1 MASTL
6 RCGNSVTRHYPFSL
20 LAISPVARVRMCR
33 WLAVAAISIS
43 ISAGLVS
50 AATPTPLVAGG
61 LTALPETTTGPNLV
75 RNAGFEDVNGVLP
88 GAWEASEGWGADRQV
103 SHSGAVSFRRS
114 GHAPTAS
121 QAVTLKKGVY
131 TLSAWVKTDGV
142 GDGASSG
149 IRLVLDSRSGG
160 VNQWGASEVISGTD
174 DWKRY
179 EVGPVAI
186 ATDRTVRVRLE
197 SDNDARGTAWIDD
210 VTLAQHMPP
219 PIDVFML
226 YPNYR
231 GMLFDDQ
238 PQAITLDVSVTPPVG
253 TMAGYTVAATL
264 SDERSGAAVASRTYP
279 AAATFRAT
287 IPARAMRSGT
297 PYVVKVAL
305 VDSARNAVV
314 YTHPP
319 FRVSKVPGGAKAA
332 MNVAV
337 DDKNRLLVRGT
348 PRFVLGVYDAAA
360 EYGTTESFWERQL
373 WSPTGIRRIGDMKLN
388 MYLNS
393 WYGRVDATAVKSLM
407 ASLQKRGVMYLH
419 TGPCVAASP
428 AALGNVPID
437 TSDAY
442 VQDIG
447 AHPGSAGYYTIDE
460 CSRFVPEAFAQYQR
474 LKQLDR
480 DGITLAA
487 LAGGPAE
494 VALWREAG
502 DVLST
507 VAYPMYGAEPAGGY
521 RHRVVA
527 EGAIAARQAV
537 KNARPFMTV
546 LPVSAPGA
554 LGRGPTLQEMRAHAY
569 MAIVEGARG
578 LWWWGLGDNALKAV
592 CAGWC
597 AEKTTHMINLE
608 SVVNEIAALEPAL
621 VADDAPG
628 ALTSNSEAAA
638 IRTKV
643 KVVDG
648 TGYLFAYNGTSEP
661 VRAAFGWSTAP
672 ARVIVHAENRA
683 IAASGG
689 GFSDTFEPYEAH
701 VYVIS
706 SPRMTERN

>member
-1 MASTL
+1 MLALSRRVL
-6 RCGNSVTRHYPFSL
+6 RHYPFSL
-20 LAISPVARVRMCR
+20 LDISPATRVPLAR

-43 ISAGLVS
+43 TF
-50 AATPTPLVAGG
+50 AAPGIAAAASSLVAGG
-61 LTALPETTTGPNLV
+61 LTALPETTTGPNLL

-88 GAWEASEGWGADRQV
+88 RAWEAGEGWGADSQV
-103 SHSGAVSFRRS
+103 SHSGGVSLRRS
-114 GHAPTAS
+114 GHAATAS

-131 TLSAWVKTDGV
+131 TLGAWVRTESV

-160 VNQWGASEVISGTD
+160 VNEWGATEVISGTA

-179 EVGPVAI
+179 EAGPVAI

-197 SDNDARGTAWIDD
+197 SDNGTRGTAWIDD
-210 VTLAQHMPP
+210 VTLTQHVSPP
-219 PIDVFML
+219 LDVFML

-238 PQAITLDVSVTPPVG
+238 PQAITLDVSVTPPMG

-264 SDERSGAAVASRTYP
+264 VDERSGAAVASQTYP
-279 AAATFRAT
+279 ALATFRAT
-287 IPARAMRSGT
+287 IPAGAMRSGT
-297 PYVVKVAL
+297 TYVVKVAL
-305 VDSARNAVV
+305 VESGRNAVV
-314 YTHPP
+314 YSYPT
-319 FRVSKVPGGAKAA
+319 FRVSKVGGAAKAA

-337 DDKNRLLVRGT
+337 DDKNRLLMRGT

-360 EYGTTESFWERQL
+360 EYGVTESFWERQL
-373 WSPTGIRRIGDMKLN
+373 WAPTGIRRLGDMKLN
-388 MYLNS
+388 MYVNS
-393 WYGRVDATAVKSLM
+393 WYGRADATAVKSLM
-407 ASLQKRGVMYLH
+407 ASLLKRGVMYLH
-419 TGPCVAASP
+419 TRPCVAASP
-428 AALGNVPID
+428 AALG
-437 TSDAY
+437 TAASDAPDAH
-442 VQDIG
+442 VQDLG
-447 AHPGSAGYYTIDE
+447 AHPGTAGYHTIDE
-460 CSRFVPEAFAQYQR
+460 CSRAVPEAFAHYQR
-474 LKQLDR
+474 LKQLDG

-487 LAGGPAE
+487 VAGGHAQA
-494 VALWREAG
+494 ALWRDAA

-507 VAYPMYGAEPAGGY
+507 AAYPMYGPEPAAGY

-546 LPVSAPGA
+546 LPVSALGA
-554 LGRGPTLQEMRAHAY
+554 LGRGPTLQEMRSHAY

-597 AEKTTHMINLE
+597 AEKRTQMTNLD
-608 SVVNEIAALEPAL
+608 SLVNEIAALEPAL
-621 VADDAPG
+621 VADDAPA
-628 ALTSNSEAAA
+628 ALMSNSDPAA

-648 TGYLFAYNGTSEP
+648 TGYMFAYNGTSAP
-661 VRAAFGWSTAP
+661 VTAAFRWSTAP
-672 ARVIVHAENRA
+672 VRVMVHAENRA

-689 GFSDTFEPYEAH
+689 GFSDTFQPYEAH
-701 VYVIS
+701 AYVIS
-706 SPRMTERN
+706 SPRMAERN